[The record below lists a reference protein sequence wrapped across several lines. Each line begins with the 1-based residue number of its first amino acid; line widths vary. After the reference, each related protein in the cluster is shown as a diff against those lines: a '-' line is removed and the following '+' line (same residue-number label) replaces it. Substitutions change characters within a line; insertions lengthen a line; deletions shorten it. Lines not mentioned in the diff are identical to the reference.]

1 MSKQSNNIMK
11 ILTELTI
18 VLTIPTITY
27 GFWGNLKL
35 PFQVVHYRSLFVVV
49 VSLLISVLVWYWLK
63 KKKTF

>member
-1 MSKQSNNIMK
+1 MK

-35 PFQVVHYRSLFVVV
+35 PFQVVHYHSLFVVV
-49 VSLLISVLVWYWLK
+49 VSLLISVLVWY
-63 KKKTF
+63 

>member
-1 MSKQSNNIMK
+1 MK

-35 PFQVVHYRSLFVVV
+35 PFQGRPLSFVICSGCFASNQCISL
-49 VSLLISVLVWYWLK
+49 VLVK
-63 KKKTF
+63 KEKNFLEKFIKL

>member
-1 MSKQSNNIMK
+1 MK

-35 PFQVVHYRSLFVVV
+35 SFQVVHYHSLFVVV
-49 VSLLISVLVWYWLK
+49 VSLLISVLVWY
-63 KKKTF
+63 